1 MKASRRTVLKS
12 LAMAGLTQHGRVHS
26 AEKLPEVFRKSQKQ
40 DEKRLDCE
48 ILVAGGGMAG
58 VCCALA
64 AARCGSKVIL
74 VQDRPVL
81 GGNASS
87 EVRLHICGA
96 DCSGRRGIPLC
107 TEAREGGILEELR
120 LDNCVHNPQRS
131 ASMHDLILYDK
142 CRREPNIT
150 LFLNTSVVGVK
161 MSGTRIKDVICHR
174 PSTED
179 IFRISA
185 HIFVDCTGDGR
196 LGYEAGAPFVQG
208 REAKSVFNEKYAPE
222 VADRQTLGSSLLFQA
237 REYDKPMPFEAPPWA
252 RKFTEEDLRLRP
264 HPPAAGELDYG
275 FWWVEWGGQLDTIK
289 DNETIRDELLS
300 LFLGIWDHIK
310 NQGDHGAECWA
321 LEWFGFLPGKRE
333 SRRFVGL
340 YTLNENDVLSSR
352 PFEDA
357 IAYGGW
363 PIDLHPPN
371 GPDAKDSP
379 RITGEFVPFLYDI
392 PLRSCISC
400 KVENLMFAGR
410 NISCSHVAFGS
421 TRVMGTCAVVGQG
434 VGTAAALAVS
444 EKLTPHR
451 LIQEPTLVRKI
462 QQRLLRDDAYLIG
475 FRNSDP
481 ADKATIAHITASSET
496 EDAPAHRVVSGQS
509 RSVHGERGAPP
520 DRAFPGTHR
529 WMSNAEAGLP
539 AWLELRWDEPIKIRE
554 VQLIFDT
561 GLHRLLTLR
570 HYPKFAEAEFW
581 GKPQPETVKDY
592 TLEGDVEGNWVP
604 LVSVVGNYQRRR
616 VHSLTMAQPVHA
628 LRISIAST
636 NGIDHARICEV
647 RVYD

>member
-12 LAMAGLTQHGRVHS
+12 LAVAGLAHPGMPNS
-26 AEKLPEVFRKSQKQ
+26 ADKSPQVFRKKHDR
-40 DEKRLDCE
+40 DEKRYECDV
-48 ILVAGGGMAG
+48 LVAGGGMAG
-58 VCCALA
+58 VSCALA

-96 DCSGRRGIPLC
+96 DCSGRRGKPLC

-131 ASMHDLILYDK
+131 ACFHDLILYDK

-150 LFLNTSVVGVK
+150 LFLNTSVVGVRIL
-161 MSGTRIKDVICHR
+161 GTRIKSVICHR
-174 PSTED
+174 QSTED
-179 IFRISA
+179 IFSISA
-185 HIFVDCTGDGR
+185 KIFVDCTGDGR
-196 LGYEAGAPFVQG
+196 LGYEAGAPFVHG

-222 VADRQTLGSSLLFQA
+222 VADSQTLGSSLLFQA

-264 HPPAAGELDYG
+264 HPPAADELDYG

-300 LFLGIWDHIK
+300 MLMGIWDHIK
-310 NQGDHGAECWA
+310 NQGDHGAERWA

-340 YTLNENDVLSSR
+340 YTLSENDVLCSR
-352 PFEDA
+352 SFEDA

-363 PIDLHPPN
+363 PIDLHPPD

-379 RITGEFVPFLYDI
+379 RIIGEFVPFLYDI

-434 VGTAAALAVS
+434 VGTAAAMAVS
-444 EKLTPHR
+444 QGLTPHR
-451 LIQEPTLVRKI
+451 LIQEPDLICKV

-475 FRNSDP
+475 LRNSDP
-481 ADKATIAHITASSET
+481 DDRALIANITASSET
-496 EDAPAHRVVSGQS
+496 QEGPARMVVSGQN
-509 RSVHGERGAPP
+509 RAVHGEKGAPP
-520 DRAFPGTHR
+520 DRAYPATHR
-529 WMSNAEAGLP
+529 WMSKAEAGLP
-539 AWLELRWDEPIKIRE
+539 AWLELRWDKPINIRE
-554 VQLIFDT
+554 VQLVFDT
-561 GLHRLLTLR
+561 GLHRVLTLR
-570 HYPKFAEAEFW
+570 HYPKSAEAPYW
-581 GKPQPETVKDY
+581 GKPQPETVRDY
-592 TLEGDVEGNWVP
+592 VLEGDVGGNWIP
-604 LVSVVGNYQRRR
+604 LLSVTGNYQRRR
-616 VHSLTMAQPVHA
+616 VHSLTVSQPVHA
-628 LRISIAST
+628 LRITVASM
-636 NGIDHARICEV
+636 NGLDHARVCEV
-647 RVYD
+647 RVYE